1 MTDHLRKPRNLP
13 PGTLRA
19 PPGAECPKTV
29 HAFRYDSELC
39 EEREFPSVAE
49 AVTWGQGKGVLW
61 LNINGLGNV
70 DFLHELNRLLAFHPL
85 ALEDVL
91 HTSQRPKVDEY
102 EGHLYIVVRMFR
114 YQEHRLERE
123 QLSLFLTDGVLITVQ
138 EREGDCLD
146 SVRHRLREGG
156 GQLRHR
162 PADYL
167 LYALLDAVVD
177 SYFPLLEEAGEEIE
191 CLQEKVLVETGRK
204 TLARIHDMRRDLLDL
219 RRGVWPLR
227 DALGTMLRD
236 EGTGFSPQ
244 TRVYLRD
251 CHDHAMRALD
261 MTETYR
267 ELAASL
273 MDIYLSCAS
282 NRMNE
287 VMKVLTII
295 STIFIPLTFIAGV
308 YGMNFEHMPELHWRW
323 SYAGVWGLML
333 LSTLTMITYFRRK
346 GWLSNGET

>member
-1 MTDHLRKPRNLP
+1 MTNHQRKSRNLP

-19 PPGAECPKTV
+19 PADAQCPKTI
-29 HAFRYDSELC
+29 HAFRYNAEQC
-39 EEREFPSVAE
+39 EEGEFASVAE
-49 AVTWGQGKGVLW
+49 AVAWGRGKGVLW

-70 DFLHELNRLLAFHPL
+70 DYLQELNRELGFHPL
-85 ALEDVL
+85 ALEDTL
-91 HTSQRPKVDEY
+91 HNAQRPKVDVY
-102 EGHLYIVVRMFR
+102 EGHIYIVVRMFR
-114 YQEHRLERE
+114 YRNHRLERE
-123 QLSLFLTDGVLITVQ
+123 QLSLFLADGVLVTVQ

-146 SVRHRLREGG
+146 SVRHRLREGA
-156 GQLRHR
+156 GQVRSR

-167 LYALLDAVVD
+167 LYSLLDAVVD

-191 CLQEKVLVETGRK
+191 RLQERVLVETGRA
-204 TLARIHDMRRDLLDL
+204 TLSRIHDMRRELLDL
-219 RRGVWPLR
+219 RRGIWPLR

-236 EGTGFSPQ
+236 GETGISPQ
-244 TRVYLRD
+244 TQIYLRD

-333 LSTLTMITYFRRK
+333 LCTLTMVAYFHRK
-346 GWLSNGET
+346 GWLGGSDT

>member
-1 MTDHLRKPRNLP
+1 MAERLRKSRNLP
-13 PGTLRA
+13 PGTLHA
-19 PPGAECPKTV
+19 PTGAVCPQTIHV
-29 HAFRYDSELC
+29 FRYTSELC
-39 EEREFPSVAE
+39 EEREFASVAE
-49 AVTWGQGKGVLW
+49 ALAWGRDKEVLW

-70 DFLHELNRLLAFHPL
+70 DYLHELNHELGFHPL

-91 HTSQRPKVDEY
+91 HTTQRPKVDTY
-102 EGHLYIVVRMFR
+102 AGHLYIVTRMFR
-114 YQEHRLERE
+114 YQDHRLERE
-123 QLSLFLTDGVLITVQ
+123 QLSLFLAGSVLVTVQ

-146 SVRHRLREGG
+146 SVRHRLREGA
-156 GQLRHR
+156 GQVRSR

-167 LYALLDAVVD
+167 LYSLLDAVVD

-191 CLQEKVLVETGRK
+191 RLQEKVLVETSRQ
-204 TLARIHDMRRDLLDL
+204 TLGRIHDMRRDLLEL
-219 RRGVWPLR
+219 RRGIWPLR

-236 EGTGFSPQ
+236 EGAGISPQ
-244 TRVYLRD
+244 TQVYLRD

-323 SYAGVWGLML
+323 SYAGVWGLMI
-333 LSTLTMITYFRRK
+333 LSTLAMIAFFRRK
-346 GWLSNGET
+346 GWLGSRDT